1 MTESAKT
8 IARTERIGLLCM
20 VSGPTASGKTTVCRK
35 ARDHD
40 DCVYSIS
47 CTTRAPREGEVDG
60 VDYHFLDKDDFIQRT
75 AQGDFLEWATVHGN
89 YYGTL
94 KSEVVAHLEAGRDVV
109 MDIDIQ
115 GAQLIRA
122 TEDPFIRNALVDVFI
137 LPPSMDEIKNRLF
150 GRGTE
155 TDDQMRLRLYNA
167 LDEMKHWREYR
178 YAIVSD
184 TPEADFDR
192 FRTILNGERMR
203 ACRMRTPA
211 GLVGNIPTDL
221 PQELITAE

>member
-1 MTESAKT
+1 MS
-8 IARTERIGLLCM
+8 RPDRIGLLCM

-35 ARDHD
+35 ARDLEN
-40 DCVYSIS
+40 CAYSIS
-47 CTTRAPREGEVDG
+47 CTTRAPREGEQDG
-60 VDYHFLDKDDFIQRT
+60 VDYHFLTKEDFMHRT
-75 AQGDFLEWATVHGN
+75 LHGEFLEWATVHGN

-122 TEDPFIRNALVDVFI
+122 AEDPFIRNALVDVFI
-137 LPPSMDEIKNRLF
+137 LPPSMEEIKNRLS

-167 LDEMKHWREYR
+167 LEEMKHWREYR

-184 TPEADFDR
+184 TPDSDLER
-192 FRTILNGERMR
+192 FRSILHCERLR
-203 ACRMRTPA
+203 SCRMRTPE
-211 GLVGNIPTDL
+211 GLLGDIPALDL
-221 PQELITAE
+221 SDDLITAEQAELF

>member
-1 MTESAKT
+1 MS
-8 IARTERIGLLCM
+8 RPDRIGLLCM

-35 ARDHD
+35 ARDLEN
-40 DCVYSIS
+40 CAYSIS
-47 CTTRAPREGEVDG
+47 CTTRAPREGEQDG
-60 VDYHFLDKDDFIQRT
+60 VDYHFLTKEDFLHR
-75 AQGDFLEWATVHGN
+75 ALHGLFLEWATVHGN

-122 TEDPFIRNALVDVFI
+122 AEDPFIRNALVDVFI
-137 LPPSMDEIKNRLF
+137 LPPSMEEIKNRLS

-167 LDEMKHWREYR
+167 LEEMKHWREYR
-178 YAIVSD
+178 YAIVSA
-184 TPEADFDR
+184 TPERDFER
-192 FRTILNGERMR
+192 FCSILYCERLR
-203 ACRMRTPA
+203 SCRMRTPE
-211 GLVGNIPTDL
+211 GLIGDL
-221 PQELITAE
+221 PALDLSDDLITAEQAELF

>member
-1 MTESAKT
+1 MS
-8 IARTERIGLLCM
+8 RPDRIGLLCM

-35 ARDHD
+35 ARDLEN
-40 DCVYSIS
+40 CAYSIS
-47 CTTRAPREGEVDG
+47 CTTRAPREGEQDG
-60 VDYHFLDKDDFIQRT
+60 VDYHFLTKEDFLHR
-75 AQGDFLEWATVHGN
+75 ALHGAFLEWATVHGN

-115 GAQLIRA
+115 GAQLIRG
-122 TEDPFIRNALVDVFI
+122 TDDPFIRNALVDVFI
-137 LPPSMDEIKNRLF
+137 LPPSMEEIKNRLS

-167 LDEMKHWREYR
+167 LEEMKHWREYR

-184 TPEADFDR
+184 TPERDLER
-192 FRTILNGERMR
+192 FRSILHCERLR
-203 ACRMRTPA
+203 SCRMRTPE
-211 GLVGNIPTDL
+211 GLIGDIPALDL
-221 PQELITAE
+221 SDDLITAEQAELF